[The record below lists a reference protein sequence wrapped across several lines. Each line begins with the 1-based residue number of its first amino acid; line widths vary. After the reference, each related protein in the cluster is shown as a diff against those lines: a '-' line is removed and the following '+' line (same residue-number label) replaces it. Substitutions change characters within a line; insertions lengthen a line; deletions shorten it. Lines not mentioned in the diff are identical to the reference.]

1 MINKNLKR
9 RITAFA
15 LTGLCVINQ
24 GVMPIAAAKE
34 PTEKEEVVYG
44 MLDGDGTVNGVYV
57 VNSFTD
63 KNIVDYGTYTNLRN
77 LTTTDEMKTDGDK
90 ITIETEADKLYYQG
104 NLEST
109 DIPWNIQIQY
119 FIDGTEYTA
128 EEIAG
133 MDGELK
139 IQIHVTQNDACA
151 DNFWKGYAL
160 QATLAFDS
168 QKCTNITADGATIA
182 NVGSKKQLSYIILPG
197 KGADLSI
204 TANVQDFEM
213 DEIQINGTK
222 LSLDLEVENESLTS
236 QIEEI
241 KDAVS
246 SLNDGAGELKDG
258 AEEFTTGTKNMYDGT
273 IDLQD
278 GASSL
283 TSGTKSLQ
291 EGIEKVQTALDT
303 LNGKSETLTN
313 GSGEVLKALTTIQN
327 SLKNVSMESK
337 DLAAL
342 SEASTKIHE
351 GIGSL
356 TAGLGKIES
365 SIQAYY
371 DSLEKAGLTDIN
383 DYVSQ
388 HKQMIAALNITDTQ
402 RKIYGAYTSSGTQG
416 VMQALKELVDAGNGE
431 AAALYKAYIQAGKDS
446 SVITVYVQE
455 AGKAI
460 QVETILKADISY
472 IQGSNQLISGIDAA
486 LDSKT
491 GELMKGALSLK
502 ENYAAFDTTIQ
513 SMVTS
518 LGSLAENMTA
528 LKNGINTLTA
538 KYTELDEGIGA
549 YTKAVADITDG
560 FGKIYDGS
568 LKLADG
574 TSKLYSGTSDL
585 VDGALKLYQGSE
597 DLGEGTKELAEGT
610 DEFKSKTDDMDTK
623 VNDEIQ
629 TTIDDLTGKEVETV
643 SFVSD
648 KNTKVDSVL
657 FVLKT
662 PAIEYEEEVEVV
674 EEKEQSL
681 SVWERFLKLFGL

>member
-139 IQIHVTQNDACA
+139 IQIHVTQNDACV

-222 LSLDLEVENESLTS
+222 LSLDLEVENESLNS

-258 AEEFTTGTKNMYDGT
+258 AEEFTTGTKDMYDGT

-283 TSGTKSLQ
+283 NSGTKSLQ

-313 GSGEVLKALTTIQN
+313 GSSEVLKALTTIQN
-327 SLKNVSMESK
+327 ALKNVSMESK

-388 HKQMIAALNITDTQ
+388 HKQMIAALNITDAQ

-416 VMQALKELVDAGNGE
+416 VIQALKELVDAGNGE
-431 AAALYKAYIQAGKDS
+431 AAALYKAYTQAGKDS
-446 SVITVYVQE
+446 SVITAYVQE

-528 LKNGINTLTA
+528 LKNGINILTA

-568 LKLADG
+568 LELADG

>member
-24 GVMPIAAAKE
+24 GVMPIAAANE
-34 PTEKEEVVYG
+34 STEKEEVVYG

-63 KNIVDYGTYTNLRN
+63 KNIVDYGIYTNIRN

-119 FIDGTEYTA
+119 FMDGTEYTA

-133 MDGELK
+133 MDGKLK

-182 NVGSKKQLSYIILPG
+182 NVGSKKQLSYIVLPG
-197 KGADLSI
+197 KGANLSI
-204 TANVQDFEM
+204 TAKVQDFEM

-222 LSLDLEVENESLTS
+222 LSLNLEVENESLTS

-291 EGIEKVQTALDT
+291 EGIEKIQTALDT

-327 SLKNVSMESK
+327 SLKKVSMESK
-337 DLAAL
+337 DLTAL

-365 SIQAYY
+365 SIQTYY
-371 DSLEKAGLTDIN
+371 NSLEKAGLTNIN
-383 DYVSQ
+383 DYLSQ
-388 HKQMIAALNITDTQ
+388 HKQVIAALNITDTQ

-416 VMQALKELVDAGNGE
+416 VMQTLKELAGAGNSE
-431 AAALYKAYIQAGKDS
+431 AAALYQEYTQAGKDS
-446 SVITVYVQE
+446 SVITAYVQE

-502 ENYAAFDTTIQ
+502 ENYAAFDTAIQ

-518 LGSLAENMTA
+518 LGTLAENMTA
-528 LKNGINTLTA
+528 LKNGIGVLTA

-568 LKLADG
+568 LELADG

-610 DEFKSKTDDMDTK
+610 DEFKSQTSDMDTK

-662 PAIEYEEEVEVV
+662 PAIEHEEEVEVV